1 MIKEWP
7 KEQISLIEEQRKQA
21 TTKRDFFVWYVLR
34 TFFLLLG
41 TFFISCFVHF
51 AVFVYVQPHLFAI
64 ACLLFTAYNRQEQKS
79 FHMYYIWSRQLVH
92 IFEGFFCNF
101 FHVHTERLFIVWYR
115 KRVTTESLSSH
126 PMHFSANVFSSRKLP
141 VYTIFKEAKRV
152 TSRKATF
159 VVMPRSSFGK
169 CCVLCCVKKSMC
181 QRRDFRK

>member
-1 MIKEWP
+1 M
-7 KEQISLIEEQRKQA
+7 
-21 TTKRDFFVWYVLR
+21 
-34 TFFLLLG
+34 
-41 TFFISCFVHF
+41 
-51 AVFVYVQPHLFAI
+51 
-64 ACLLFTAYNRQEQKS
+64 
-79 FHMYYIWSRQLVH
+79 H

-169 CCVLCCVKKSMC
+169 CCVLCCVKKACASEETSGSSSIFC
-181 QRRDFRK
+181 SQSLWSTTTYSVFHQINVPVRLPYFAKKNP